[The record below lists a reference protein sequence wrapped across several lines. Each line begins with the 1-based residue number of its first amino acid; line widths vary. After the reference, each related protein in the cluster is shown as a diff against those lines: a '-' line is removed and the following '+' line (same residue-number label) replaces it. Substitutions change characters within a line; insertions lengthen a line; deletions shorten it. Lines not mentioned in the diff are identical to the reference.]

1 MRFLKALVLALL
13 VAVVA
18 GCVWYGITYYR
29 QRFVRSNGDLVK
41 LLPPGDETVFFA
53 DLGAIRHAGLLR
65 MLAAV
70 KPAPEAEYAE
80 FMQRTQ
86 FDFARD
92 LDALAGAYDGDRLY
106 LVGRGHFDWDKLQ
119 AYAVAHGGTCG
130 ADFCQ
135 EPGSTAGKWANF
147 VRVQPDVIAL
157 AVSSDRTAAD
167 VLRPPGRRVQG
178 GLGDEPGG
186 PIWVKLS
193 RALRRN
199 PSTLPLPLQMFAIS
213 VQSAD
218 EITLAV
224 QPVKD
229 GAFEIR
235 LLGDFA
241 NAAAAD
247 TAQAQLEIQTKN
259 LQRVLGDEGQKNDLG
274 AVLMGGKFYTV
285 GTKLEGSWPVRKE
298 LVAVLE

>member
-1 MRFLKALVLALL
+1 MRLLKALALALLL
-13 VAVVA
+13 VAVTGA
-18 GCVWYGITYYR
+18 VWYGITYYR
-29 QRFVRSNGDLVK
+29 HRFVRSNGDLAK
-41 LLPPGDETVFFA
+41 LLPPGDLTVFFA
-53 DLGAIRHAGLLR
+53 DLNAVRHAGLLR
-65 MLAAV
+65 LLAGL
-70 KPAPEAEYAE
+70 KPAPEEQYAQ
-80 FMQRTQ
+80 FMQKTQ

-119 AYAVAHGGTCG
+119 AYSVAHGGTCG
-130 ADFCQ
+130 SDFCQ

-167 VLRPPGRRVQG
+167 VLRPPGRRLQG
-178 GLGDEPGG
+178 DDPGA
-186 PIWVKLS
+186 PVWVKLS

-199 PSTLPLPLQMFAIS
+199 PSELPLPLQIFAIS

-224 QPVKD
+224 QPVKE

-235 LLGDFA
+235 LFGDFA
-241 NAAAAD
+241 NPAAAD
-247 TAQAQLEIQTKN
+247 TARPQLDIQTRN
-259 LQRVLGDEGQKNDLG
+259 LRRALGDEGQKSDLG
-274 AVLMGGKFYTV
+274 AVLLGGKFYTV
-285 GTKLEGSWPVRKE
+285 GTRLEGSWPVDKE
-298 LVAVLE
+298 LVAALE